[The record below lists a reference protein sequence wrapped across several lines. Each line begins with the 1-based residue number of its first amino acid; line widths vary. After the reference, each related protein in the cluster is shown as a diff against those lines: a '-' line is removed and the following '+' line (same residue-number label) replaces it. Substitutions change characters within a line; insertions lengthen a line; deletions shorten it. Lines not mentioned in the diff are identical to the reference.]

1 MALAE
6 DDPDGSSHDIVEE
19 RKYEKK
25 KSLGNSKAP
34 PSIVM
39 PGSPSSVPD
48 IKNIAVNL
56 LKNFDEI
63 LTLQQQVRNQFHK
76 NLDLIRFISSE
87 QESYR

>member
-1 MALAE
+1 MALVE

-25 KSLGNSKAP
+25 MLGGSKAP
-34 PSIVM
+34 PSIVA
-39 PGSPSSVPD
+39 PSSPSYGLD

-76 NLDLIRFISSE
+76 NLDLIRFIVAE
-87 QESYR
+87 QESYK

>member
-6 DDPDGSSHDIVEE
+6 DESSPDIIEE
-19 RKYEKK
+19 Q
-25 KSLGNSKAP
+25 KSDQRGFGAGKAP
-34 PSIVM
+34 PSIAA

-48 IKNIAVNL
+48 TKNTAVNL

-76 NLDLIRFISSE
+76 NLELIRFISSE
-87 QESYR
+87 QAS